1 MASLYN
7 SMKEHDQPVPRF
19 RREKA
24 LDYICLLDTEATT
37 MDAGGNYCSVADL
50 SSQDTTMGNTELGR
64 KCLSSGRGNNSTS
77 PSKRNQHNNKAK
89 VARQCQLSILASLFT
104 AVGISV
110 IDIRSRSII
119 TAIDGAISAH
129 VLSYKTRIESV
140 KWGPVTRIN

>member
-7 SMKEHDQPVPRF
+7 PMKKHDQPMPRF

-24 LDYICLLDTEATT
+24 LDYICLLDTDATS

-50 SSQDTTMGNTELGR
+50 SSPDTTLGNTELGR
-64 KCLSSGRGNNSTS
+64 KCLSTGKGNNSTS

-89 VARQCQLSILASLFT
+89 LVRQCRSLILASVFT

-110 IDIRSRSII
+110 ID
-119 TAIDGAISAH
+119 
-129 VLSYKTRIESV
+129 L
-140 KWGPVTRIN
+140 